1 MRLIPLSLL
10 VLAAAACSPEPEAEP
25 APPVAPP
32 VAVFTATDFAFTGP
46 ATIPAGHT
54 TIRMETAANAEMH
67 HVQLV
72 KLEEG
77 RTLEDLLAAMSQ
89 PGPLPAWARLK
100 GGPNAP
106 VPGGVSEAVVE
117 LTEGNWAAICVIP
130 GPGGP
135 HFAQGMVTSFTV
147 TPNPAP
153 APAPEAHVVVSMS
166 EYDYTLSTPLTAG
179 THTLRI
185 DNAGSQPHEFVL
197 ARLDAGKT
205 AQDMVN
211 FILGLEGHGE
221 ATPPPGMPLG
231 GTTNAEPGVPNWIT
245 VTVEP
250 GEYAI
255 ICVFPDSSDGRPHM
269 LHGMARQI
277 SVP

>member
-1 MRLIPLSLL
+1 MRPTLPLLGLL
-10 VLAAAACSPEPEAEP
+10 FAVACTPAEE
-25 APPVAPP
+25 APPALVAPP

-54 TIRMETAANAEMH
+54 TIRMETAAEAELH

-77 RTLEDLLAAMSQ
+77 HTLQDLLAAMSQ
-89 PGPLPAWARLK
+89 PGPLPEWARLK

-135 HFAQGMVTSFTV
+135 HFAQGMVAAFTV

-153 APAPEAHVVVSMS
+153 APAPEAHIVVSMS
-166 EYDYTLSTPLTAG
+166 EYAYSLSTPLTAG

-185 DNAGSQPHEFVL
+185 DNVGSQPHEFIL
-197 ARLDAGKT
+197 ARLDEGKT

-211 FILGLEGHGE
+211 FILGMEGHGE
-221 ATPPPGMPLG
+221 ATPPPGMPMG
-231 GTTNAEPGVPNWIT
+231 GTTNAEPGVPNWIN
-245 VTVEP
+245 VTLEA
-250 GEYAI
+250 GEYAVV
-255 ICVFPDSSDGRPHM
+255 CVFPDSSDGRPHM
-269 LHGMARQI
+269 LHGMAHQI
-277 SVP
+277 TVP